1 MQITVTIP
9 DELAVQARNH
19 GISPEAYVESLI
31 EKARRESTPT
41 TRPRTREQIDA
52 FFLTMAEGSEN
63 LPALAT
69 ESFTRESFYEER
81 H

>member
-9 DELAVQARNH
+9 DELAVQASNH
-19 GISPEAYVESLI
+19 GISPEGYVESLI
-31 EKARRESTPT
+31 EKARRESTPA

-63 LPALAT
+63 LPALPT